1 MKFTRLSALFT
12 LVAIA
17 TTTQLSAAEL
27 RFSLGVRETNNPAG
41 TAIGSNGGATGTIEF
56 VGRQNNGTDDLDVTL
71 VPADNAWHAVT
82 FDLNAGPFRGFT
94 GDHIVSSTTGLGVLE
109 HLRIANTTDGVK
121 RYIVYIDDVV
131 NTVNGTPTLLT
142 NFDAAAAG
150 AEVMFQDARFSGST
164 SANLLTTPNTNG
176 VSSDFAVSGANSY
189 KLEFEFVDDSPTGVG
204 SAGRWARVTSSSATT
219 LPNPVIGVPGG
230 STNTSTVSMQLRVVA
245 IPEPATA
252 ALGAMVALALAAAR
266 RRA

>member
-17 TTTQLSAAEL
+17 ATSHLSAAEL
-27 RFSLGVRETNNPAG
+27 RFSLGVRETNNAAG
-41 TAIGSNGGATGTIEF
+41 TPLGSNGGATGTIEW
-56 VGRQNNGTDDLDVTL
+56 VGRPNDGVTDLDVAL
-71 VPADNAWHAVT
+71 VPADNAWHLVT

-94 GDHIVSSTTGLGVLE
+94 GNHVLASTTGLGVLE

-131 NTVNGTPTLLT
+131 NTVNGTPTVLT
-142 NFDAAAAG
+142 NFDSDAAG

-164 SANLLTTPNTNG
+164 TANLQLTPNTNG

-189 KLEFEFVDDSPTGVG
+189 KLEFEFVNDNPAGVG
-204 SAGRWARVTSSSATT
+204 GGGTWARVTTSSATT
-219 LPNPVIGVPGG
+219 LPNPVIGVPG
-230 STNTSTVSMQLRVVA
+230 SATNTSTVTMQLRVVA
-245 IPEPATA
+245 IPEPATCGLA
-252 ALGAMVALALAAAR
+252 AMVALGLAAAR